1 MNENEQ
7 KNIQTNAG
15 APAAQ
20 KAEQIRD
27 YSPRVDI
34 WETDQ
39 AVFLTADMPGV
50 SEKDVDIDLQGNT
63 LEFSGIARIS
73 APAEYSAAH
82 CEFPAAKRYVRQFT
96 LGESLDHDAITAEMK
111 DGVLTLTLPKSKN
124 VQPRK
129 ITVQRG

>member
-34 WETDQ
+34 RK
-39 AVFLTADMPGV
+39 TADMPGV